1 LNNYIFQVIPSLFI
15 NIFLKLHSFSELHL
29 APKTTTVPV
38 SARHDNKPRKKTAPH
53 SKDSKRKR
61 KRPKGDRREE
71 EDFASGEDDE
81 DLEAVTTGS
90 WPELRTV
97 QTIIPSASRPPSS
110 NPHRNGADNAA
121 AGSSSYDCRM
131 SSVRL
136 PLWATAVI
144 VVQVALKH
152 LLNCYYVI
160 IF

>member
-1 LNNYIFQVIPSLFI
+1 MNNYIFRVIPSLFI
-15 NIFLKLHSFSELHL
+15 NVFLTLHTLSELHL

-38 SARHDNKPRKKTAPH
+38 SARHDNKPRKKPAPH

-71 EDFASGEDDE
+71 DASGEDDE
-81 DLEAVTTGS
+81 DPEPVTTGP
-90 WPELRTV
+90 WPEPRTV

-110 NPHRNGADNAA
+110 NPHRNSADNVSS
-121 AGSSSYDCRM
+121 GSPSYDCRI

-152 LLNCYYVI
+152 LLNYYHVT